1 MPRLHDKNNFIWLTF
16 ALIGL
21 LVVGA
26 WSRDAPDNLTV
37 TIIEFIV
44 VGLLMLSLMSLR
56 SRSQWTRG
64 LLAITGLMLVM
75 SVSGDA
81 TGLYH
86 FDMIYLGL
94 LLAFLLSSAW
104 LVAGHVLLTGSIDLN
119 KMVGAVA
126 FYMILGLVWSV
137 LYTIVLEVW
146 PDSFRGIE
154 AGQWY
159 ENLPST
165 TYFSFVTLTT
175 LGYGDISPVRPMAE
189 VLVILEAIA
198 GMFYLAIV
206 VASMVGAARLKSKPD

>member
-21 LVVGA
+21 LIVGA
-26 WSRDAPDNLTV
+26 WSRDAPDSLTV
-37 TIIEFIV
+37 VITEFTV
-44 VGLLMLSLMSLR
+44 VGLLMFSLLSLR
-56 SRSQWTRG
+56 SRSHWTRG
-64 LLAITGLMLVM
+64 LLAITGLMLIM
-75 SVSGDA
+75 SVTGDT

-104 LVAGHVLLTGSIDLN
+104 LVAGHVLLTGSVDLN

-126 FYMILGLVWSV
+126 LYMILGLIWSV
-137 LYTIVLEVW
+137 MYTVVLEVW
-146 PDSFRGIE
+146 PDAFRGIE

-175 LGYGDISPVRPMAE
+175 LGFGDISPVRPMAE
-189 VLVILEAIA
+189 VLVILEAIT
-198 GMFYLAIV
+198 GMFYLAII
-206 VASMVGAARLKSKPD
+206 VASMVGAARLKSNPD